1 MPIMLTINYGSLKG
15 ITMSELTV
23 QLFDTTGYVSPK
35 AVAELFHTTIKEV
48 AIFSGLSQE
57 SVSKRSRVHS
67 KTSQKRLRDIVLI
80 INKVLPWSGSPM
92 QAYAW
97 YRSEQLPGFGGL
109 TAEDLVKRDMAND
122 VLDYITELTEGG
134 FA

>member
-1 MPIMLTINYGSLKG
+1 
-15 ITMSELTV
+15 MSELTV
-23 QLFDTTGYVSPK
+23 QLFDTSGYVSPK
-35 AVAELFHTTIKEV
+35 AIATQFHTTIKEV
-48 AIFSGLSQE
+48 AVLSGLSQE

-67 KTSQKRLRDIVLI
+67 KISQKRLRDIVLI

-97 YRSEQLPGFGGL
+97 YRSEQLPGFGDL
-109 TAEDLVKRDMAND
+109 TAEDLVKRGLANE
-122 VLDYITELTEGG
+122 VLDYITELADGG